1 MLLLVTTFIHCY
13 IKVSPLLPPAELHTP
28 PTQQGAPVAITA
40 TPMATPHPAITPAAK
55 AALANFV
62 TPKTKTPQ
70 QQQQL
75 APSGS
80 VRIQSVNKAVLAA
93 SAKRSAR
100 KSAASASR

>member
-1 MLLLVTTFIHCY
+1 LVHCY

-28 PTQQGAPVAITA
+28 PAQQGAPVAITA

-70 QQQQL
+70 QQQQQL

-80 VRIQSVNKAVLAA
+80 VRIQSVNQAVLAA